1 MRKYYTRPCNFF
13 YGNYAKKLILSKK
26 ALPLAGKSN
35 IAFDKIE
42 IFERKK
48 KGNVKS
54 SYCPIA
60 ELNTLEKNKLTIIK
74 SDLKR
79 ITSRRKNF
87 LNLKLDNTQIMGVL
101 NITPDSFSDGGKNF
115 KPKIAIKNA
124 IKMYN
129 TGANIIDIGA
139 ESTRPGAKLINPD
152 IEIKRLKPILE
163 GLKKKKI
170 RISIDTRNSL
180 TMKYAIEKGVKIIN
194 DVSALNHDPESINVI
209 KSSKCLIV
217 LMHMQG
223 NPQTMQKNPKYNFAP
238 KDIYKYL
245 KKRINYCIDNGIKK
259 NRIIIDPGIG
269 FGKTSKHNI
278 QILQNLKMLHKLSCP
293 ILVGLSRKR
302 FISEISKNEEPLKRI
317 PGTIAANHY
326 ALDQGAN
333 ILRVH
338 DVKEAMQAKK
348 VWQALQK

>member
-1 MRKYYTRPCNFF
+1 MNYSKSINKY
-13 YGNYAKKLILSKK
+13 
-26 ALPLAGKSN
+26 
-35 IAFDKIE
+35 
-42 IFERKK
+42 
-48 KGNVKS
+48 
-54 SYCPIA
+54 
-60 ELNTLEKNKLTIIK
+60 
-74 SDLKR
+74 
-79 ITSRRKNF
+79 
-87 LNLKLDNTQIMGVL
+87 NLGFKTPAIMGIL
-101 NITPDSFSDGGKNF
+101 NITPDSFSDGGRYF
-115 KPKIAIKNA
+115 SKPKIAIDNA
-124 IKMYN
+124 LKMKKM
-129 TGANIIDIGA
+129 GADIIDIGA
-139 ESTRPGAKLINPD
+139 ESTRPGAITISPD
-152 IEIKRLKPILE
+152 EEIKRLKPIII
-163 GLKKKKI
+163 GLKKKKLKV
-170 RISIDTRNSL
+170 SIDTRNSL
-180 TMKYAIEKGVKIIN
+180 TMKFAIDNGINFIN
-194 DVSALNHDPESINVI
+194 DVSALNHDPNSINII
-209 KSSKCLIV
+209 KSSNCFIV

-223 NPQTMQKNPKYNFAP
+223 NPQNMQKKPKYNFAP

-348 VWQALQK
+348 VW

>member
-1 MRKYYTRPCNFF
+1 MKITKY
-13 YGNYAKKLILSKK
+13 SKK
-26 ALPLAGKSN
+26 PYLGFKPPA
-35 IAFDKIE
+35 
-42 IFERKK
+42 
-48 KGNVKS
+48 
-54 SYCPIA
+54 
-60 ELNTLEKNKLTIIK
+60 
-74 SDLKR
+74 
-79 ITSRRKNF
+79 
-87 LNLKLDNTQIMGVL
+87 IMGIL

-170 RISIDTRNSL
+170 IISIDKRNSL
-180 TMKYAIEKGVKIIN
+180 TMKYAIEKVVKIIN

-238 KDIYKYL
+238 KDIYNFL
-245 KKRINYCIDNGIKK
+245 KKQIIKCQKNNINK
-259 NRIIIDPGIG
+259 NRIIVDPGIG
-269 FGKTSKHNI
+269 FGKTYEHNI
-278 QILQNLKMLHKLSCP
+278 QILKNLKIFHKLKCN
-293 ILVGLSRKR
+293 ILIGLSRKK
-302 FISEISKNEEPLKRI
+302 FLSNFNKKEKPIDRI
-317 PGTIAANHY
+317 AGTIAANQF
-326 ALDQGAN
+326 ALDQGVD
-333 ILRVH
+333 IIRVH
-338 DVKEAMQAKK
+338 YVKEAFQAKL
-348 VWQALQK
+348 VWQSLNKN

>member
-101 NITPDSFSDGGKNF
+101 NITPDSFSDGGLFFQESEAYDQAKLM
-115 KPKIAIKNA
+115 IQS
-124 IKMYN
+124 
-129 TGANIIDIGA
+129 GATIIDIGG
-139 ESTRPGAKLINPD
+139 ESTRPGSKT
-152 IEIKRLKPILE
+152 IEEKQEWNRIKNIIVE
-163 GLKKKKI
+163 LKKK
-170 RISIDTRNSL
+170 
-180 TMKYAIEKGVKIIN
+180 
-194 DVSALNHDPESINVI
+194 
-209 KSSKCLIV
+209 
-217 LMHMQG
+217 
-223 NPQTMQKNPKYNFAP
+223 
-238 KDIYKYL
+238 
-245 KKRINYCIDNGIKK
+245 
-259 NRIIIDPGIG
+259 
-269 FGKTSKHNI
+269 
-278 QILQNLKMLHKLSCP
+278 
-293 ILVGLSRKR
+293 
-302 FISEISKNEEPLKRI
+302 ISKNTFVTRYKKIICYEKRYRKWYKY
-317 PGTIAANHY
+317 N
-326 ALDQGAN
+326 
-333 ILRVH
+333 
-338 DVKEAMQAKK
+338 
-348 VWQALQK
+348 